1 LFNTPALTVARCA
14 AGVEISSAEEDA
26 MSEHPVRFGI
36 QTPQQQAQW
45 SQMRGLWQKADL
57 WGYDSLWVF
66 DHFYP
71 IMGADPAGPCLEGW
85 TALAA
90 LSQQTSRARIGTLV
104 NGNTYRNP
112 CITAK
117 MAATVD
123 HLSAGRLVLGI
134 GAGWYE
140 LEHASFGIDFKTV
153 GWRLRALDEACQI
166 IKGMFTRDK
175 FSLRGR
181 HYNVSDAVCS
191 PRPLQQPHPPLMVAG
206 TGEKVLLRIVAK
218 YADMWNSGGSAERLG
233 HLIAVLKRHCDA
245 IGRDSDE
252 IEKTVITSLC
262 YRAGAE
268 REKEVMAR
276 AAAMSRSTP
285 QEARKNVLIG
295 SADECLETIER
306 YRRVGVTHF
315 IFSMTPPY
323 MEDEIQAFAEEVIPR
338 VRG

>member
-1 LFNTPALTVARCA
+1 MMR
-14 AGVEISSAEEDA
+14 
-26 MSEHPVRFGI
+26 HPVRFGI

-45 SQMRGLWQKADL
+45 TDLRGLWQKADL

-71 IMGADPAGPCLEGW
+71 IMGADPAGPCMEGW

-90 LSQQTSRARIGTLV
+90 LSQQTSRARIGALV

-117 MAATVD
+117 MAATLD
-123 HLSAGRLVLGI
+123 HLSNGRFVLGI

-140 LEHASFGIDFKTV
+140 LEHNSFGVDFKTV

-166 IKGMFTRDK
+166 IKGMFTQDK
-175 FSLRGR
+175 FTLAGR
-181 HYNVSDAVCS
+181 HYHVTDAVCS
-191 PRPLQQPHPPLMVAG
+191 PKPIQKPHPPLMVAG
-206 TGEKVLLRIVAK
+206 TGEKVLLKIVAK
-218 YADMWNSGGSAERLG
+218 YADLWNSGGSAERMG

-245 IGRDSDE
+245 IGRDESE
-252 IEKTVITSLC
+252 IEKTVITSLG

-268 REKEVMAR
+268 REREIVAR
-276 AAAMSRSTP
+276 GAAMSRGTP
-285 QEARKNVLIG
+285 EEARRSVFVG
-295 SADECLETIER
+295 SADECLETIAR
-306 YRRVGVTHF
+306 YRKVGVTHF

-323 MEDEIQAFAEEVIPR
+323 IEDGIQAFAEEVIPKAR
-338 VRG
+338 A

>member
-1 LFNTPALTVARCA
+1 
-14 AGVEISSAEEDA
+14 
-26 MSEHPVRFGI
+26 MSRHPIRFGI
-36 QTPQQQAQW
+36 QTAQQQTQW
-45 SQMRGLWQKADL
+45 GELRGLWQKADV

-71 IMGADPAGPCLEGW
+71 IMGVDPAGPCMEGW

-90 LSQQTSRARIGTLV
+90 LSQQTARARIGALV

-112 CITAK
+112 CIVAK
-117 MAATVD
+117 MAATLD
-123 HLSAGRLVLGI
+123 HLSAGRFMLGI

-140 LEHASFGIDFKTV
+140 LEHQSFGVDFKTV
-153 GWRLRALDEACQI
+153 SGRLRALDEACQI

-175 FSLRGR
+175 VTFEGR
-181 HYNVSDAVCS
+181 HYHVVDAVCS
-191 PRPLQQPHPPLMVAG
+191 PKPLQKPHPPFMVAG

-218 YADMWNSGGSAERLG
+218 YADLWNSGGSAEHMG
-233 HLIAVLKRHCDA
+233 HLTAVLRSHCDA
-245 IGRDSDE
+245 IGRDCDE

-268 REKEVMAR
+268 REAAAMAR
-276 AAAMSRSTP
+276 AAAMSRGTP
-285 QEARKNVLIG
+285 QEARKNIFIG
-295 SADECLETIER
+295 GADECLETVER

-323 MEDEIQAFAEEVIPR
+323 HEDEVQAFAEEVIPR
-338 VRG
+338 ARH